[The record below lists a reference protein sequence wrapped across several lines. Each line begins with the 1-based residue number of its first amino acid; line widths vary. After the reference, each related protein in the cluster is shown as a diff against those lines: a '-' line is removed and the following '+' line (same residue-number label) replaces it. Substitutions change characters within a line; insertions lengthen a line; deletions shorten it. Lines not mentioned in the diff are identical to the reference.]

1 MKSSEWHVETRQSS
15 KTESPSSRDSENA
28 HETGSLSIV
37 ILGASGDLAKKKTF
51 PALFHLYEQV

>member
-1 MKSSEWHVETRQSS
+1 MKSSEWHVERRHGS
-15 KTESPSSRDSENA
+15 KIESPSSRDSENA
-28 HETGSLSIV
+28 HETGPLSIV